1 MNISLNN
8 NVDPNSINDAKKD
21 KIYYYPINSLTKNPL
36 NAIYEADDTPEELL
50 ELKESILLNGL
61 QQPITVSRSGDSL
74 LVMSGHRRC
83 KAMWELFKE
92 GRTVYFNGKELN
104 VNSVPLIIQAEY
116 KTEEE
121 QFNALVAS
129 NKYRTIKPSTTSK
142 IIEKAK
148 VYYDERTAAGVVEKG
163 RTRDKIGKLAGVSG
177 RTVDRYLKKIDNP
190 EADAIIKKV
199 NSMTSYIKK
208 VNPCNFPNMERTN
221 IRDALTKLG
230 IAVSESENKQV
241 GSYGK

>member
-1 MNISLNN
+1 MNINLNN

-21 KIYYYPINSLTKNPL
+21 KIYYYPLNSLLPNPL
-36 NAIYEADDTPEELL
+36 NIIYEDDDTPEELA
-50 ELKESILLNGL
+50 ELKESILKNGL
-61 QQPITVSRSGDSL
+61 QQPITVTRSKDSL
-74 LVMSGHRRC
+74 VVMSGHRRC
-83 KAMWELFKE
+83 KALSKIFKE
-92 GRTVYFNGKELN
+92 QKTVKFNGKDIN
-104 VNSVPLIIQAEY
+104 VDSVPLIIQAEY

-148 VYYDERTAAGVVEKG
+148 SYYDSQVKAGLEEPG